1 MPAMNR
7 LLALWAPLLLLL
19 ALALPAA
26 TGLAPP
32 AAADEADKPKVDEGD
47 DLGDKNV
54 PFAERVNK
62 AIEEGTHW
70 LLAKPSYFTARK
82 FGMAHWGLVKGT
94 KLYGGGT
101 GPQYRH
107 PAGPTAL
114 AIYTLLKCGVSP
126 KHQVITKGF
135 NWLRE
140 MHPITPKW
148 DGQDAQGRSWRHTE
162 ASSSYELSMM
172 VLALTAKYDAY
183 KKTSASKV
191 AKRKGKLKIKNK
203 ADREWLIEMT
213 DALVKRRGEPE
224 PGGESQGRLGWRY
237 NIKSLT
243 IGGGGGTWTRNSKV
257 PPHANQDIS
266 STNLAALALFSAQRF
281 GMKVPTSVWTDI
293 VDFTLDHQEPDGPTY
308 ERHMPGFSDRYAGKP
323 TDRSRGYMYI
333 KGSTDGSEGKATR
346 SMTACGI
353 ANLLICREMIAKDKK
368 SRKQFLDSGAIKKV
382 DQSIWDGLAWLDTH
396 WSDFTNTNSR
406 YGYHIY
412 HLYCVERAMDILG
425 KRLIGK
431 RLWYKPGA
439 LAILR
444 VQKAQK
450 VDVPGEKKGL
460 VSKPGAF
467 WMTKTTHEPHDVLD
481 TCFALLY
488 LKRATR
494 GLVPPVAV
502 TGN

>member
-1 MPAMNR
+1 MPVMTR
-7 LLALWAPLLLLL
+7 FSALWAPLLLLI

-26 TGLAPP
+26 TGLVPQAS
-32 AAADEADKPKVDEGD
+32 AEEPKVEPGD

-62 AIEEGTHW
+62 AIEQGTSW
-70 LLAKPSYFTARK
+70 LLAKPDYFTARK
-82 FGMAHWGLVKGT
+82 HKMAHWGLVKGT

-114 AIYTLLKCGVSP
+114 ALYTLLKCGVDP

-140 MHPITPKW
+140 MHVITPKW

-162 ASSSYELSMM
+162 ASGSYELSMM
-172 VLALTAKYDAY
+172 VLALTAKYDAF

-191 AKRKGKLKIKNK
+191 AKRKGKLKIRNK
-203 ADREWLIEMT
+203 DDREWLIEMT
-213 DALVKRRGEPE
+213 DALVKRRGEPT
-224 PGGESQGRLGWRY
+224 PGERKDRLGWRY
-237 NIKSLT
+237 NIKQLS
-243 IGGGGGTWTRNSKV
+243 IGGGGGTWTRNTRV

-266 STNLAALALFSAQRF
+266 STNLCALALFSAQRF
-281 GMKVPTSVWTDI
+281 GMKVPTDLWTDVI
-293 VDFTLDHQEPDGPTY
+293 EFTLDHQEPDGPKY
-308 ERHMPGFSDRYAGKP
+308 ERHVPGFSDRYAGKP
-323 TDRSRGYMYI
+323 TDRSRGFMYI
-333 KGSTDGSEGKATR
+333 KGSNDGSEGKATR

-353 ANLLICREMIAKDKK
+353 ANLLICREMIAKNKK
-368 SRKQFLDSGAIKKV
+368 ARKKFLDSGAIKRV
-382 DQSIWDGLAWLDTH
+382 DQAIWDGLAWLDTH
-396 WSDFTNTNSR
+396 WSDFTNSNSR

-439 LAILR
+439 LAILSR
-444 VQKAQK
+444 QKPQK
-450 VDVPGEKKGL
+450 VNVPGLKKGTE
-460 VSKPGAF
+460 SKDGVF
-467 WMTKTTHEPHDVLD
+467 WMTKSTHEPHDVLD